1 MLEFP
6 RWRGSLDVYRHHIRR
21 SSRHG
26 RRAGPRLFRTNG
38 IRPHTRRKF
47 SGHQTVLLIALL
59 GFLTGRPD
67 FLDIA
72 IVYAMINFI
81 AVVAVLKFV
90 KYGDLASSGGG
101 EGSP

>member
-1 MLEFP
+1 MMFIVTTFAVLIAI
-6 RWRGSLDVYRHHIRR
+6 GSTLA
-21 SSRHG
+21 
-26 RRAGPRLFRTNG
+26 RAFLGPTVFDRILAVNSVGT
-38 IRPHTRRKF
+38 K
-47 SGHQTVLLIALL
+47 TVLLIALL

-90 KYGDLASSGGG
+90 KYGDLASAGNS
-101 EGSP
+101 